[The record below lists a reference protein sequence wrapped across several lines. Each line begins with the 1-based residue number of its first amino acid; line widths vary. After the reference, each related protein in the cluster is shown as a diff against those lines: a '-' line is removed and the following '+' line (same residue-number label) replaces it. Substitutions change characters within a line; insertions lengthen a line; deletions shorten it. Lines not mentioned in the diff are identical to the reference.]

1 VSSLIEGARK
11 NLPEEILMLKIAIAA
26 AAAALYVL
34 PVSAAPLA
42 APTDL
47 SAQPR
52 IEVGPGG
59 VRVGHDRWESRRRD
73 RRIHDRFESRGDR
86 RGGGCRSVTIRERL
100 PGGGV
105 RIVKRREC

>member
-1 VSSLIEGARK
+1 
-11 NLPEEILMLKIAIAA
+11 MLKIAIAA

-34 PVSAAPLA
+34 PVSATPLA

-86 RGGGCRSVTIRERL
+86 RGGDRFESRGDRRGGGCRSVTIRERL

-105 RIVKRREC
+105 RVVKRREC